1 MKVHGTDS
9 INVKTF
15 AELELGDV
23 FCFIKDIQPICESI
37 NVYIR
42 GAVSPDEFTAMNA
55 STGVVE
61 IFKGDELVEK
71 LSASII
77 INGRV

>member
-23 FCFIKDIQPICESI
+23 FCFIKDIQPIC
-37 NVYIR
+37 
-42 GAVSPDEFTAMNA
+42 
-55 STGVVE
+55 
-61 IFKGDELVEK
+61 
-71 LSASII
+71 
-77 INGRV
+77 